1 MQYQP
6 ESIGDS
12 WVNIPYNSTPENAF
26 LLYPNDLLRFS
37 PADNYFGNTYIIV
50 LAAEGQQ
57 LVL

>member
-6 ESIGDS
+6 ESIRDS
-12 WVNIPYNSTPENAF
+12 WMNIPYNSTPENAF

-50 LAAEGQQ
+50 LAAKGQ
-57 LVL
+57 